1 MKINPIYQGV
11 IWGGVLCCC
20 ATPTAQAQT
29 GAPSQHGADI
39 VRRLQPDYPVPYAP
53 ASVAE
58 ISAVL
63 GRVVDYLDTAS
74 PVAVLNAETQE
85 RVADLTRLPRRVSFA
100 PGDFALVSY
109 EWGVTYAGMLLAA
122 EATGDARFK
131 DFAAERLDAL
141 RQIAEHIQV
150 RPAADRAQANP
161 LQHLLEPAALDDC
174 GAISAAFLKAQ
185 QAGVGGNFRPLIDI
199 GVNYISSRQKRLP
212 DGTLARDRP
221 MPDSVWL
228 DDDYMS
234 VPALAQMGR
243 LTGGRKYFD
252 DAAKQVLQFS
262 NILFVKEKG
271 LYIHGL
277 VEGMQQHPHFY
288 WGRANGWAAMA
299 EVELLSVLPTNHPSF
314 APVLALLRDHV
325 RGLQETQGT
334 NGLWH
339 QLLDRPETYGE
350 TSASAMFV
358 FAAARAIN
366 RGWIDAN
373 AYGPMVSLG
382 WNAVA
387 QKVNAR
393 GQVEGTCIGTGL
405 AWDPMWYAC
414 RPTSVYAAH
423 GYGPVLLAGAEMIQ
437 LRRGLG
443 ATAGFHD
450 DAVHFGHPA
459 PAATVK

>member
-1 MKINPIYQGV
+1 M
-11 IWGGVLCCC
+11 
-20 ATPTAQAQT
+20 
-29 GAPSQHGADI
+29 
-39 VRRLQPDYPVPYAP
+39 
-53 ASVAE
+53 
-58 ISAVL
+58 
-63 GRVVDYLDTAS
+63 
-74 PVAVLNAETQE
+74 
-85 RVADLTRLPRRVSFA
+85 
-100 PGDFALVSY
+100 
-109 EWGVTYAGMLLAA
+109 
-122 EATGDARFK
+122 
-131 DFAAERLDAL
+131 
-141 RQIAEHIQV
+141 
-150 RPAADRAQANP
+150 
-161 LQHLLEPAALDDC
+161 
-174 GAISAAFLKAQ
+174 
-185 QAGVGGNFRPLIDI
+185 
-199 GVNYISSRQKRLP
+199 
-212 DGTLARDRP
+212 
-221 MPDSVWL
+221 
-228 DDDYMS
+228 
-234 VPALAQMGR
+234 
-243 LTGGRKYFD
+243 
-252 DAAKQVLQFS
+252 QFS

-277 VEGMQQHPHFY
+277 VEGMQQHPRFY

-443 ATAGFHD
+443 AAAGFHD
-450 DAVHFGHPA
+450 DAVHFGRPA

>member
-1 MKINPIYQGV
+1 MKINPIYQGAV
-11 IWGGVLCCC
+11 CC
-20 ATPTAQAQT
+20 AALCWCATSAAPAQT
-29 GAPSQHGADI
+29 AAPAQHGADI
-39 VRRLQPDYPVPYAP
+39 LRRLQPDYPVPYAP
-53 ASVAE
+53 ASVAD
-58 ISAVL
+58 ITAVL

-74 PVAVLNAETQE
+74 PVAVLNADTQE
-85 RVADLTRLPRRVSFA
+85 RVADLTRLPRRVSLA
-100 PGDFALVSY
+100 PGDFGLVSY

-131 DFAAERLDAL
+131 DFAAKRLGAL
-141 RQIAEHIQV
+141 RLIAEHIQAA
-150 RPAADRAQANP
+150 PAAERAQPNP
-161 LQHLLEPAALDDC
+161 LQHFLEPAALDDC
-174 GAISAAFLKAQ
+174 GAMSAAFLKAQ

-243 LTGGRKYFD
+243 LTGEQKYFD

-277 VEGMQQHPHFY
+277 VEGMQQHPRFY

-443 ATAGFHD
+443 AAAGFHD
-450 DAVHFGHPA
+450 DAVHFGRPA

>member
-1 MKINPIYQGV
+1 MNPISNGI
-11 IWGGVLCCC
+11 IWGC
-20 ATPTAQAQT
+20 AVWWCAGPAAQAQPAAT
-29 GAPSQHGADI
+29 SNRGVDV

-53 ASVAE
+53 ASVAQ
-58 ISAVL
+58 ITAVL

-74 PVAVLNAETQE
+74 PITVLNAESQE
-85 RVADLTRLPRRVSFA
+85 RVTDLTQLPKRVTIV
-100 PGDFALVSY
+100 PGDFHLVSY
-109 EWGVTYAGMLLAA
+109 EWGVTYAGMLLAG
-122 EATGDARFK
+122 EATGEARFK
-131 DFAAERLDAL
+131 DFAAKRLEAL
-141 RQIAEHIQV
+141 RLIAEHIQAT
-150 RPAADRAQANP
+150 PAAERAQANP

-174 GAISAAFLKAQ
+174 GAMSAALLKAQ
-185 QAGVGGNFRPLIDI
+185 QAGAGGNFRPLIDI
-199 GVNYISSRQKRLP
+199 GLNYISSKQKRLR

-221 MPDSVWL
+221 LTNSVWL

-243 LTGGRKYFD
+243 LTGERKYFD
-252 DAAKQVLQFS
+252 DAAKQVLHFS

-277 VEGMQQHPHFY
+277 VVGMRQHPRFH

-299 EVELLSVLPTNHPSF
+299 EVELLSVLPTNHPGF

-339 QLLDRPETYGE
+339 QLLDRPETYEE

-366 RGWIDAN
+366 RGWIDGN

-382 WNAVA
+382 WNALA

-423 GYGPVLLAGAEMIQ
+423 GYGPVLMAGAEMIQ

-443 ATAGFHD
+443 AAAGFHD
-450 DAVHFGHPA
+450 DAVHFGR
-459 PAATVK
+459 PAAGGAVK